1 MNKNIKYNLYFF
13 LLLWLLFICT
23 YEALAYSISNISSII
38 WLFDNA
44 VLDSFSYL
52 FSYSNRID
60 PFFMIFSKTAFF
72 FPLVFHLVIPY
83 FLERKKDKKSY
94 FYYYGINRESY
105 YLLIDVIT
113 FLAHTILIIPAVLF
127 SFGLLASLPL
137 FLFIIG
143 FRVYQY
149 KKKLIFL

>member
-60 PFFMIFSKTAFF
+60 LFFMIFSKMAFF

-149 KKKLIFL
+149 KKKLIF